1 MYSLVV
7 KPRAIEMAK
16 EAYEWYEEQQL
27 GLGGRFVFEMERC
40 LSKLE
45 YQPLLYA
52 KIKKNFRQ
60 ILLNDFPYVVV
71 FEIFKTDVVIY
82 AVFHTSQSLRKK
94 FKKWFVFGRRCQ
106 ACVVLYTISFGLRW
120 IAPKEKT
127 HGSGVK

>member
-52 KIKKNFRQ
+52 KIKKDFRQ

-94 FKKWFVFGRRCQ
+94 FKK
-106 ACVVLYTISFGLRW
+106 
-120 IAPKEKT
+120 
-127 HGSGVK
+127 